1 MSQARSN
8 SLQAALAGAAS
19 EAPAKA
25 PAALKKKKTA
35 AGQGRAASSGTA
47 AKKPATPAPAKD
59 KPASSGRYRD
69 STVMVGGH
77 FPPHVLRQLR
87 MIAAEED
94 TTNQALIADALDLLF
109 MRKGKQKI
117 ADLAEG

>member
-1 MSQARSN
+1 
-8 SLQAALAGAAS
+8 
-19 EAPAKA
+19 
-25 PAALKKKKTA
+25 
-35 AGQGRAASSGTA
+35 
-47 AKKPATPAPAKD
+47 
-59 KPASSGRYRD
+59 
-69 STVMVGGH
+69 MVGGH

-94 TTNQALIADALDLLF
+94 TTNQALIAEALDLLF